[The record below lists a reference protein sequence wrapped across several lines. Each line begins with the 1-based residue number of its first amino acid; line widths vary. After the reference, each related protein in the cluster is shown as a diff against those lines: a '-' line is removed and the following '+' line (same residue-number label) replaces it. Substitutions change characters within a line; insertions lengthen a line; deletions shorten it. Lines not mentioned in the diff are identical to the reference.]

1 MPEKVKFLVNSK
13 IEIAWNDVYY
23 KSTIEGS
30 DSRTI
35 SISIPIK
42 DGEYVPLRIGDTI
55 EVIYYHEQD
64 IYKFNTRVINRK
76 SDVIPIIILEYP
88 NEVFKVQRRK
98 FVRVPIVCYIVYSKI
113 GKQEGGRVV
122 ISTHGSPK
130 ELKGIMVDLSG
141 GGTRIKLHE
150 KLEKGDVLLIN
161 MPLGKDNISVKGE
174 IVRVDFEELNKLY
187 VSGISFIDLDERT
200 RDKLIKYIFQEMRD
214 QMKKG
219 LKK

>member
-1 MPEKVKFLVNSK
+1 MQEKVKFLINSK
-13 IEIAWNDVYY
+13 LEIAWNDAYY
-23 KSTIEGS
+23 KSTVEGY
-30 DSRTI
+30 DSGTI

-64 IYKFNTRVINRK
+64 IYKFTTRVVNRK
-76 SDVIPIIILEYP
+76 LDVIPIIILEYP
-88 NEVFKVQRRK
+88 TEVFKVQRRR

-130 ELKGIMVDLSG
+130 ELKGILVDLSG

-150 KLEKGDVLLIN
+150 KLEKDDVLLISI
-161 MPLGKDNISVKGE
+161 PLGNDKISVKAE
-174 IVRVDFEELNKLY
+174 VIRVEFEELSKLY
-187 VSGISFIDLDERT
+187 VCGMSFIDLDERT